1 MTREHALQM
10 RLRIYLRREEYVW
23 LSRRGKKRVNFGWI
37 ISLRKGSSV
46 LFKDDEEHRPT
57 PIPVKEIE
65 SCGVV

>member
-10 RLRIYLRREEYVW
+10 RLRIYLRREAYVW
-23 LSRRGKKRVNFGWI
+23 LSRRGTRRVNFGWI
-37 ISLRKGSSV
+37 ISLRKGRSV
-46 LFKDDEEHRPT
+46 LFKDDEERCAT